1 MAWLE
6 RYWYRSTPLGLVL
19 YPLSLLFR
27 LVVALRRGLYRAGVF
42 GTVTLP
48 VPVVVVGNITV
59 GGTGKTPLVLWL
71 ANFLRE
77 RGLRPGIISRGYGGR
92 AGAAQG
98 VTAAS
103 DPATCGDE
111 PLLLAQRGEAPVW
124 VGTNRAA
131 AARALLD
138 AHPECDVIV
147 SDDGLQHYRLGRDI
161 EIAVVDG
168 TRGIGNGLMLPAG
181 PLREPPSRLTTVDA
195 IIINAS
201 QPSGVGFRAKAPA
214 AFAMTLQNRGFYNL
228 LNPDHQAAPELFQN
242 RRVHAVAGIGNP
254 RRFFEHL
261 HRLGITF
268 TAHPFPD
275 HYPFSARDLAF
286 GDADFVV
293 MTEKDAV
300 KCRSFATEK
309 DWALQVDAEIDP
321 AFGEL
326 IMKKLGK

>member
-1 MAWLE
+1 MNWLE
-6 RYWYRSTPLGLVL
+6 RYWYRSTPLGIVL
-19 YPLSLLFR
+19 YLPSLLFR
-27 LVVALRRGLYRAGVF
+27 LAVALRRSLYRAGVF
-42 GTVTLP
+42 GAVKLP
-48 VPVVVVGNITV
+48 VSVVVIGNITV

-92 AGAAQG
+92 AAAPQC

-111 PLLLAQRGEAPVW
+111 PLLLAQRSGVPVW
-124 VGTNRAA
+124 TGTDRAA
-131 AARALLD
+131 AARALLR
-138 AHPECDVIV
+138 ANPECDVII
-147 SDDGLQHYRLGRDI
+147 SDDGLQHYRLARDI
-161 EIAVVDG
+161 EVAVVDG
-168 TRGIGNGLMLPAG
+168 ARGVGNGLMLPAG
-181 PLREPPSRLTTVDA
+181 PLREPPSRLATVDA

-201 QPSGVGFRAKAPA
+201 QSAAVGMRTKAPA
-214 AFAMTLQNRGFYNL
+214 AFAMALQSRDFHNL
-228 LNPDHQAAPELFQN
+228 LNPDHRAAPELFQN

-254 RRFFEHL
+254 QRFFEYL
-261 HRLGITF
+261 QRLGITF

-275 HYPFSARDLAF
+275 HHAFRAPDLEFA
-286 GDADFVV
+286 DADFVV

-300 KCRSFATEK
+300 KCHSFATEK
-309 DWALQVDAEIDP
+309 HWVLRVDAEIDP